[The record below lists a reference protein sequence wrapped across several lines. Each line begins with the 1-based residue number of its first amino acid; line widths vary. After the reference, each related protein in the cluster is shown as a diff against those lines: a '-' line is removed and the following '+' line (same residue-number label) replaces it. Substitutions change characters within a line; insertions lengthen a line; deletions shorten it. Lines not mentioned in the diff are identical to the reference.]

1 MQKDLSCLIILF
13 LLDFLLFFYIFT
25 MTCILE
31 SPHILS
37 DPLFYFLCHCSFI
50 LCKILQIRVEML
62 ALWLWF
68 WAQCLVEEISWSFKE
83 SQSLTDFPI
92 SKIKIPFIPI
102 CDYYPLPV
110 TFGLCSL
117 YKARLFHYM
126 YISTYICIYI
136 LVSSW
141 INLFSLS
148 SCLITD
154 HWKRYIPWPI
164 LILG

>member
-1 MQKDLSCLIILF
+1 
-13 LLDFLLFFYIFT
+13 

-31 SPHILS
+31 NPYILS

-62 ALWLWF
+62 ALWLWI
-68 WAQCLVEEISWSFKE
+68 WTQCLIEEISWCLKNLRVL
-83 SQSLTDFPI
+83 QIFPI
-92 SKIKIPFIPI
+92 SKIKIRLIPI
-102 CDYYPLPV
+102 CDFYPLPV

-136 LVSSW
+136 FVPPW
-141 INLFSLS
+141 INIFSLS

-154 HWKRYIPWPI
+154 RWKRYNPWPI